1 MQYHDL
7 EPSYQDMFFQ
17 PDDFELWAER
27 MEHKVVPWVKSQGN
41 KGVWE
46 AVRFVSI
53 YKGVLKEKLSR
64 LDFAELVIKV
74 CPSMKGETATAL
86 SASMQKGGGNVSQF
100 DVRNYDTL
108 PKDKWLKRYGSVIE
122 RLLKEDGNYNETTVV
137 SEPTITDVM
146 LQSLRNHISAKY
158 NDHWS
163 LVKEG
168 HRYVIGGLFNIQ
180 PPICVEV
187 YFDESFQQLNKPS
200 YLLAFEVVEN
210 QVTKEDFAKLWYHY
224 QNFHNC
230 KLTIVSNKGFTKDV
244 AKAADS
250 FHVGLCRINLHGDL
264 SYILPRALNDGS
276 KVMRFARAILGDEM
290 DAGLFIYDDHC
301 FLSLAEWLM
310 KMNVPVV
317 KKLLLPLPFLSY
329 DDIAHKADCL
339 LPDMRMQGY
348 EVWGFENL
356 LEKENLR
363 CQWGTLPEGQ
373 LGRLD
378 VQNRTITISY
388 ELQTQIHRFRFTV
401 GHELGHYYLHSD
413 ILRDYFVAYAENDQ
427 SLSYQLSD
435 TANTKRLE
443 YQANIFSAC
452 LLMPEKYVYAL
463 TYQHFTERERNM
475 GYIWF
480 DNQPV
485 NYQRCNMLIQVMSK
499 EMNVSRQAMYLRMKE
514 LRLLREDDSSC
525 RPIGRLL

>member
-1 MQYHDL
+1 
-7 EPSYQDMFFQ
+7 MFFQ
-17 PDDFELWAER
+17 PGEFELWAER

-53 YKGVLKEKLSR
+53 YKGVLREKLSR
-64 LDFAELVIKV
+64 LDFAKLVIRV

-86 SASMQKGGGNVSQF
+86 SASMQKGGVNVSPS
-100 DVRNYDTL
+100 DVKNYDTL
-108 PKDKWLKRYGSVIE
+108 PNDKWLKKYGSVIE
-122 RLLKEDGNYNETTVV
+122 TLLKEDGNDNEATVV
-137 SEPTITDVM
+137 SEPTVRDVM
-146 LQSLRNHISAKY
+146 LQSLRNHISTTY
-158 NDHWS
+158 RDHWT
-163 LVKEG
+163 VMREG
-168 HRYVIGGLFNIQ
+168 YRYEKGGLFYIQ

-187 YFDESFQQLNKPS
+187 YFAESFQQLNKPS
-200 YLLAFEVVEN
+200 YLLAFEFVEK
-210 QVTKEDFAKLWYHY
+210 QVTKEDFAILWYHY
-224 QNFHNC
+224 QRFHHC
-230 KLTIVSNKGFTKDV
+230 KLTIVSNKGFTTDV

-250 FHVGLCRINLHGDL
+250 YNVALCRVNTHGDL

-276 KVMRFARAILGDEM
+276 KVMRFARAILGDKM
-290 DAGLFIYDDHC
+290 DTGLFIYDDHC

-329 DDIAHKADCL
+329 DDIAHKADSL

-378 VQNRTITISY
+378 VQNRTITISH
-388 ELQTQIHRFRFTV
+388 ELQNQESRFRFTV

-413 ILRDYFVAYAENDQ
+413 ILRDYIVTYGENDQ

-443 YQANIFSAC
+443 YQANVFSAC
-452 LLMPEKYVYAL
+452 LLMPEKSVFAL
-463 TYQHFTERERNM
+463 AYQHFTERERNM
-475 GYIWF
+475 GYIWR

-485 NYQRCNMLIQVMSK
+485 NYHRCNVLIDTMSK
-499 EMNVSRQAMYLRMKE
+499 EMNVSWQAMYLRMKK
-514 LRLLREDDSSC
+514 LQILREDDSTC
-525 RPIGRLL
+525 QAIGRMQ